1 MRTLQSGT
9 AALAKT
15 HPRAHCID
23 QIECFMEAVDDTV
36 TPKLDGRRAHKEP
49 GLTPMQKAWAR
60 DGAVWLEEFLPASL
74 CDRYKHFW
82 YKHSPGPGGWGHP
95 TPYVEHE
102 QIRDIAMYPPVM
114 DAMQELIGGEM
125 VLHLTLTGFKST
137 TRSWHQ
143 DDYLNAPCVNSWYT
157 AVWIAL
163 DDVHEHADPFQF
175 VPGSHRWP
183 LLRQKKVK
191 AQMNASELSSPMW
204 PTYSERIIEPL
215 FEEKFQRH
223 GLTPLNFVAK
233 KGDVLIWH
241 GRLAHQG
248 SHAINNT
255 LERRSLIAHYTET
268 QHHLCNDPPLKKRDV
283 RAKPPKKD
291 AKPGAFGALFYNFS
305 TRPNFRDHRRHHGA
319 PS

>member
-1 MRTLQSGT
+1 MTFYDQPRDLRAACRSGAYDGPTSGHAQGFVQANMVILPAADAEEFKQFCARNPKPCPVLEILDPGDPEPKNSAPGADVRMRTLQSGT

-143 DDYLNAPCVNSWYT
+143 DDYLNAPCVNSW
-157 AVWIAL
+157 
-163 DDVHEHADPFQF
+163 
-175 VPGSHRWP
+175 
-183 LLRQKKVK
+183 
-191 AQMNASELSSPMW
+191 
-204 PTYSERIIEPL
+204 
-215 FEEKFQRH
+215 
-223 GLTPLNFVAK
+223 
-233 KGDVLIWH
+233 
-241 GRLAHQG
+241 
-248 SHAINNT
+248 
-255 LERRSLIAHYTET
+255 RSV
-268 QHHLCNDPPLKKRDV
+268 D
-283 RAKPPKKD
+283 RA
-291 AKPGAFGALFYNFS
+291 
-305 TRPNFRDHRRHHGA
+305 
-319 PS
+319 